1 MEQQIVSKELF
12 GQRFSSV
19 LEDSSETTYTIAEK
33 LSLTPGTISRYANGL
48 MAPKIPT
55 LYMLANIL
63 NVNPL
68 WLMGYD
74 APKLAEKCTV
84 SDEFPPNLRRLEP
97 MQKIPLV
104 GRIACGEPILAVEN
118 IEDYIDL
125 PRQIHADFA
134 LTCKGDSMVN
144 AGIQDGDV
152 VYIKE
157 QPTVENGQ
165 IAAVMVGDEATLKRF
180 YHTEDSVRLV
190 AENPTFPTL
199 SFFGEEMAQIRVIGL
214 AVAYTHALVK

>member
-1 MEQQIVSKELF
+1 MAEFKDRLELALQLRDIKPAELAKRTGIGEGAISQYRKGAYKATQRNLEKISKEL
-12 GQRFSSV
+12 SV
-19 LEDSSETTYTIAEK
+19 S
-33 LSLTPGTISRYANGL
+33 
-48 MAPKIPT
+48 IP
-55 LYMLANIL
+55 
-63 NVNPL
+63 
-68 WLMGYD
+68 WLMGITD
-74 APKLAEKCTV
+74 DMDSSLP
-84 SDEFPPNLRRLEP
+84 SNIRRLEP

-199 SFFGEEMAQIRVIGL
+199 SFFGEEITQIRVIGL
-214 AVAYTHALVK
+214 AVAYTHALIR